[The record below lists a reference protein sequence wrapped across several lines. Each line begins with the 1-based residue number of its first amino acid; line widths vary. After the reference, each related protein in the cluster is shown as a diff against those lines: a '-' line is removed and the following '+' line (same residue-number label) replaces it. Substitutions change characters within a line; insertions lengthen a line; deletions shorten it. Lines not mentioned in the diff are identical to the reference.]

1 MFCHYHISF
10 GQRREFEQGFECLRA
25 HYAPSILESTWKPN
39 TNKIDTP
46 GRFLS
51 KTARGGTGNK
61 SRMLENCKNILYEL
75 VETKVSKETKE
86 TKGNNFLSGFQI
98 LLWIRRIGF
107 LHICSWVVTQN
118 FWINVIDLILE
129 RVVSIK
135 RTVWIKRRCENH
147 INQTRNTINNHKW
160 CTFTSITY
168 LSNPY
173 ARNIHLK
180 YDNPYYI

>member
-10 GQRREFEQGFECLRA
+10 GQRREFEQGFDVCGRIMPPQ
-25 HYAPSILESTWKPN
+25 YQKAPESLILK

-98 LLWIRRIGF
+98 LL
-107 LHICSWVVTQN
+107 
-118 FWINVIDLILE
+118 
-129 RVVSIK
+129 
-135 RTVWIKRRCENH
+135 
-147 INQTRNTINNHKW
+147 
-160 CTFTSITY
+160 
-168 LSNPY
+168 
-173 ARNIHLK
+173 
-180 YDNPYYI
+180 